1 MMDGFGGLVVLF
13 GELQSIRGV
22 GPSTNYGASIRRTQ
36 TNDNGIK
43 LEPVDPRRRRGLR
56 MMKVVYRGNGY
67 TSINLSGGALS
78 SSFLARSTTTIDSY
92 FCNEG

>member
-1 MMDGFGGLVVLF
+1 MRDGFGGLLVLF

-22 GPSTNYGASIRRTQ
+22 GPLINYGAPIRQTQ

-43 LEPVDPRRRRGLR
+43 LELVDPRRRRGLR

-67 TSINLSGGALS
+67 TSINLSGGPLS
-78 SSFLARSTTTIDSY
+78 S
-92 FCNEG
+92 

>member
-22 GPSTNYGASIRRTQ
+22 GPSINYGVPIRRTQ

-43 LEPVDPRRRRGLR
+43 LELVYPRRRRGLR
-56 MMKVVYRGNGY
+56 M
-67 TSINLSGGALS
+67 I
-78 SSFLARSTTTIDSY
+78 
-92 FCNEG
+92 